1 MAINETEKMSKNA
14 EIDLLDRKILTILM
28 KDAVVPYTEIAKQ
41 LEVSA
46 GTIHVRMKKLIDLG
60 VVTGSQLIIN
70 PNVIGYDICAFIGIF
85 LDKGSVYTEVR
96 EKMKR
101 IPEVVELHY
110 TTGAYSI
117 FAKILCRDTNHL
129 REVLNEK
136 IQSIAGIQR
145 TETFITLEQGFTRQI
160 NVLDEN
166 S

>member
-1 MAINETEKMSKNA
+1 VAINETEKMSKNA

>member
-1 MAINETEKMSKNA
+1 MNKTPD
-14 EIDLLDRKILTILM
+14 IDLLDRKILTILM

-46 GTIHVRMKKLIDLG
+46 GTIHVRMKKLIDYG

-70 PNVIGYDICAFIGIF
+70 PSVIGYDICAFIGIF

-96 EKMKR
+96 EKMKQ

-136 IQSIAGIQR
+136 IQSIEGIQR
-145 TETFITLEQGFTRQI
+145 TETFITLEQGFSRQI
-160 NVLDEN
+160 DVMQEN
-166 S
+166 